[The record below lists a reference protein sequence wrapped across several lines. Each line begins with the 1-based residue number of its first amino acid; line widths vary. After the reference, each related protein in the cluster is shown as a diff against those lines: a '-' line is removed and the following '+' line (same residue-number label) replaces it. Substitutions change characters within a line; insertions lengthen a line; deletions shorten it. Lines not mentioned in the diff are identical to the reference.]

1 MYGITLQNDN
11 TKTKTKMKWIA
22 IKILE
27 CRIKRARK
35 EINDEPYSVFSGAKK
50 RMVENYRTS
59 IMFLK
64 AEMNRDKS
72 KKDGKKN

>member
-1 MYGITLQNDN
+1 
-11 TKTKTKMKWIA
+11 MKWIA

-27 CRIKRARK
+27 YRIKKVIK
-35 EINDEPYSVFSGAKK
+35 EIDDEPYSVFSGAKK
-50 RMVENYRTS
+50 RMIKNYQTS

-64 AEMNRDKS
+64 AEINRGKI

>member
-1 MYGITLQNDN
+1 
-11 TKTKTKMKWIA
+11 MKWIA

-27 CRIKRARK
+27 CRIKKARK

>member
-1 MYGITLQNDN
+1 
-11 TKTKTKMKWIA
+11 MKWIA

-27 CRIKRARK
+27 CRIKKARK

-50 RMVENYRTS
+50 RMIENYQTS